1 LTISSDLTGKAT
13 IIGTAPYMSP
23 EQAAGKDLDAR
34 TDIWAFGC
42 ILYEALTGRRAFV
55 GESTTEIL
63 TAVIEREPDWSKLP
77 DGTPA
82 PLESLLRRCLRKDA
96 QRRLRDIG
104 DARIELEDWLAA
116 PPERE
121 SVAGTT
127 RRTALA
133 ALAGAATG
141 GGGTAL
147 FAISRYRDGVSRNLT
162 RFSICRSGRRCHSLQ
177 LRATRRHIT

>member
-1 LTISSDLTGKAT
+1 VGVDLEVKVLDFGLAKSIRQSHEAPAKDTTLTISSNLTGKAT

-42 ILYEALTGRRAFV
+42 ILYDGLTGRRAFV

-96 QRRLRDIG
+96 RAQLEERR
-104 DARIELEDWLAA
+104 WLLLPGWRPA
-116 PPERE
+116 ERE
-121 SVAGTT
+121 RHSS
-127 RRTALA
+127 RLA
-133 ALAGAATG
+133 VIEMACR
-141 GGGTAL
+141 
-147 FAISRYRDGVSRNLT
+147 AI
-162 RFSICRSGRRCHSLQ
+162 
-177 LRATRRHIT
+177 